1 MVFLCWFSYLIMKYL
16 NFGDSFWFRG
26 IEDSDYQVIYIIFR
40 EGIAFCIKL
49 HSLLSKH
56 HSLDTDRLRNSYLTL
71 TVWVHN
77 L

>member
-1 MVFLCWFSYLIMKYL
+1 MVFLCWFSYLITKYL

-26 IEDSDYQVIYIIFR
+26 IEASDCQVIYIIFR
-40 EGIAFCIKL
+40 EGIAFYIKL
-49 HSLLSKH
+49 H